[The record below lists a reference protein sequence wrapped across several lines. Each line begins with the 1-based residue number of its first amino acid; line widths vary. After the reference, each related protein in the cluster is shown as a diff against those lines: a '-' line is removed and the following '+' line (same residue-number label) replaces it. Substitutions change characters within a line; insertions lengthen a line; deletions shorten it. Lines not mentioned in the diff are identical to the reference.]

1 MLADLTGGSPVNT
14 AGSPTMMQDPSR
26 RGGKKGAEEEMIGE
40 KGYFKR
46 LFNSRTME
54 TGDPGRRG

>member
-1 MLADLTGGSPVNT
+1 
-14 AGSPTMMQDPSR
+14 MMQDPSR

-54 TGDPGRRG
+54 TGDPGRKG

>member
-1 MLADLTGGSPVNT
+1 MLTNLTGRSQVNT
-14 AGSPTMMQDPSR
+14 AGSPRMIPDPR
-26 RGGKKGAEEEMIGE
+26 VRKKGAEEEMIGE